1 LPQAPAGAVRIDAV
15 DLPVA
20 LRRFTAPGAGLP
32 QVGPYQAALH
42 IVYPPDGAH
51 VDLGLVAGGTVQ
63 PLMLKLQGGR
73 APFRLLANGVPV
85 GEPLRSRSGLWQAG
99 GVGFSR
105 LSVIDARGRSASIN
119 VYLE

>member
-1 LPQAPAGAVRIDAV
+1 
-15 DLPVA
+15 
-20 LRRFTAPGAGLP
+20 
-32 QVGPYQAALH
+32 
-42 IVYPPDGAH
+42 
-51 VDLGLVAGGTVQ
+51 
-63 PLMLKLQGGR
+63 MLKLQGGR

-85 GEPLRSRSGLWQAG
+85 GEPLRSRSGLWQAS